1 VAGDSDRE
9 RDKGR
14 GVMADEERD
23 VDAQIAAL
31 RKWFRIEQEADLQ
44 GVHLTL
50 YPYRVTVTAPT
61 YGFACSKLIR
71 VMEGRFATELATLK
85 DWLREESR
93 RHVAGG

>member
-1 VAGDSDRE
+1 
-9 RDKGR
+9 
-14 GVMADEERD
+14 MAQGQDE
-23 VDAQIAAL
+23 VDAQIAEL
-31 RKWFRIEQEADLQ
+31 RKWFRIEQEPSPQ
-44 GVHLTL
+44 SVRLTL

-93 RHVAGG
+93 RHAERG